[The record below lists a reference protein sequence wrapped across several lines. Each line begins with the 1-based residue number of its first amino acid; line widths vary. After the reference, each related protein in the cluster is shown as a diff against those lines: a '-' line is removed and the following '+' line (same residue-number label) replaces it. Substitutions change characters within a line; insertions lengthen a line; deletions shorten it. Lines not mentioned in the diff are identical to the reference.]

1 MRLTVFSDYT
11 LRTLIYLG
19 VHGDGLATIDEIA
32 IAYDVSR
39 NHLTKVVHH
48 LARQN
53 IITTVR
59 GKGGGMMLAR
69 DAGEINIGAVV
80 RETEKDSHIVEC
92 FDPAH
97 AGCCKIEA
105 ACILRGA
112 LYKARE
118 AFYAVLDGYVLADL
132 IAPQAALADIL
143 GLVPALSNPRIFTP
157 KK

>member
-19 VHGDGLATIDEIA
+19 LHGQGLATIDEIA
-32 IAYDVSR
+32 TAYDISR
-39 NHLTKVVHH
+39 NHLMKVVHH

-69 DAGEINIGAVV
+69 PASDINIGAVV
-80 RETEKDSHIVEC
+80 RESEKDSHIVEC
-92 FDPAH
+92 FDSAH
-97 AGCCKIEA
+97 AGICKIEP
-105 ACILRGA
+105 ACLLRGA
-112 LYKARE
+112 LYKAGE

-132 IAPQAALADIL
+132 IGPRTALADLL
-143 GLVPALSNPRIFTP
+143 GLAPAGDSCRE
-157 KK
+157 